1 MNSDMKIIAFIV
13 GLLAVAIFLASYQ
26 QKKRKNIILF
36 NATSR
41 ALYVLQ
47 YILLGA
53 FEGAALDIAGMIA
66 SLLAQKK
73 DAAIIKKHLKL
84 FIIGIDIAIIAS
96 GLLFYRNIFSLFPI
110 VGVLLHTSAFWLE
123 KEKHIRLVSLLGS
136 PFWLVFNLTS
146 GAYGSAIGDTLSI
159 VSILVAILR
168 YDILNKTQ
176 GEIKNENNQS

>member
-1 MNSDMKIIAFIV
+1 MENFMPVLANIFGICAVALFVISYQMKSRRAIIAL
-13 GLLAVAIFLASYQ
+13 GAAS
-26 QKKRKNIILF
+26 RI
-36 NATSR
+36 
-41 ALYVLQ
+41 LYVTQ

-53 FEGAALDIAGMIA
+53 FEGAALDISGMIA
-66 SLLAQKK
+66 SILAQKK
-73 DAAIIKKHLKL
+73 DAKLIKKHLKL
-84 FIIGIDIAIIAS
+84 FIIGIDAVIVAS

-168 YDILNKTQ
+168 YDILNKNK
-176 GEIKNENNQS
+176 GEIKNEDHQS